1 MAIIIEGDEDMKK
14 ITYIITLALIVTM
27 AVSVYS
33 ESIETDLENNLIRLH
48 IIANSDSA
56 EDQAVKLKVRDAVIA
71 GVDCSRLTPEEAAEQ
86 AAAEARRVL
95 SENGFSYGAYGE
107 FTEMEFPLRQ
117 YKDITLPRGRYK
129 AVRIVLGNGNGHN
142 WWCVLYPPVCM
153 EDERG
158 NSEAARKQLK
168 DSLNEET
175 YEVITNN
182 DEIKIKLKSVEV
194 LKKLLPKR

>member
-1 MAIIIEGDEDMKK
+1 MAEEWGLNYMKK
-14 ITYIITLALIVTM
+14 LTYILTLALILTL

-48 IIANSDSA
+48 IIANSDSE
-56 EDQAVKLKVRDAVIA
+56 EDQNVKLKVRDAVIA
-71 GVDCSRLTPEEAAEQ
+71 GVDCSKLSPNEAAQQ
-86 AAAEARRVL
+86 AALIAERVL
-95 SENGFSYGAYGE
+95 TENNFCYGVYGE

-117 YKDITLPRGRYK
+117 YNDITLPKGRYR

-153 EDERG
+153 EDARG

-168 DSLNEET
+168 EQLSEET
-175 YEVITNN
+175 YDVITNN
-182 DEIKIKLKSVEV
+182 GEVKIKFKSAEV
-194 LKKLLPKR
+194 LKKIIQRL